1 MESSDVGVL
10 IHIRALL
17 CMCCT
22 RNGEERIISKILLH
36 CVVLCCCFIKVKQ
49 GRRSLAA
56 VSETERTEIAE
67 RVLKFSLPASPG
79 I

>member
-1 MESSDVGVL
+1 MEGSDVGVC

-17 CMCCT
+17 CMCFA
-22 RNGEERIISKILLH
+22 RNGEERNISKILLH
-36 CVVLCCCFIKVKQ
+36 CVVLCCCFIKVEQ

-67 RVLKFSLPASPG
+67 RVLKFRLPASPG

>member
-1 MESSDVGVL
+1 MEGSDAGVC

-17 CMCCT
+17 CMCCA
-22 RNGEERIISKILLH
+22 RNGEERSISKILLH